1 MEISTGFVGSLFARY
16 RTNDDLLSYLQT
28 FMSKLGLDV
37 TNLLNLGMKGQ
48 NLNLCF
54 QRRLITH
61 ISN

>member
-1 MEISTGFVGSLFARY
+1 MEISTGFVGSLFVRY